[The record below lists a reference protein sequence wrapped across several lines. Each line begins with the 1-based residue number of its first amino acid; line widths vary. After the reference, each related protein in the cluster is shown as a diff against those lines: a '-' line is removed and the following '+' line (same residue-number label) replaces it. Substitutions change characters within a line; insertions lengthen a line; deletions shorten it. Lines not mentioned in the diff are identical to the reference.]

1 MARVNCLNKKSVE
14 DINVFEKKVLL
25 RCDFNVPLDGN
36 GNISNTKRIDDSLQT
51 IRYLIKNNAKIIII
65 SHLGRPNGSKK
76 PELSLKPVADYLTKI
91 LNVNVRFI
99 SDDIKKLSKE
109 AFDSL
114 KNSEI
119 ALLEN
124 IRFYKEEQ
132 LNDLD
137 FAKKLASFAD
147 IFVNDAFGTA
157 HRAHASTQ
165 GVAKFLPSGC
175 GFLIKNEVNILC
187 KILNNPERPF
197 LAILGGSKVS
207 DKIGVINNLID
218 KVDTLIIAGGMAY
231 TFLNALGYSIG
242 DSIFEAD
249 KVSLAADIITK
260 AKDLNVRLVLPVDNV
275 VGENFRADTNSL
287 IVDSDSIPEGY
298 IGLDIG
304 PKSERLFS
312 DIIEDSKTIL
322 WNGPVGVFEWEN
334 FRHGTLKIA
343 QAIANS
349 NAISVVGGGDSA
361 AAINLLG
368 LENCISH
375 LSTGGG
381 ASLAL
386 LEGKNLPAID
396 ALDDK

>member
-1 MARVNCLNKKSVE
+1 MNYLNKKSVE

-25 RCDFNVPLDGN
+25 RCDFNVPLDKN

-51 IRYLIKNNAKIIII
+51 ICYLIKNNAKTIII

-76 PELSLKPVADYLTKI
+76 AELSLKPIADYLTKI
-91 LNVNVRFI
+91 LNVNVKFI
-99 SDDIKKLSKE
+99 SDDIKNIFPE
-109 AFDSL
+109 DFDSL
-114 KNSEI
+114 KNGEI

-124 IRFYKEEQ
+124 IRFYKEEP

-147 IFVNDAFGTA
+147 VFVNDAFGTA
-157 HRAHASTQ
+157 HRAHASTE
-165 GVAKFLPSGC
+165 GVAKLLPSVC
-175 GFLIKNEVNILC
+175 GFLIKNEVNVLC
-187 KILNNPERPF
+187 RILNNPERPF

-218 KVDTLIIAGGMAY
+218 KVDTLIIAGGMSY

-242 DSIFEAD
+242 NSIFEAD
-249 KVSLAADIITK
+249 KISLATDIITK
-260 AKDLNVRLVLPVDNV
+260 AKDLNVKLILPVDNV
-275 VGENFRADTNSL
+275 VGKEFSANTDSL

-312 DIIEDSKTIL
+312 DIIKNSRTIL
-322 WNGPVGVFEWEN
+322 WNGPVGVFEWEK

-349 NAISVVGGGDSA
+349 RAVSVVGGGDSS
-361 AAINLLG
+361 AAISLLELDKG
-368 LENCISH
+368 ISH

-381 ASLAL
+381 ATLAF
-386 LEGKNLPAID
+386 LEGKSLPAID

>member
-1 MARVNCLNKKSVE
+1 MNYLNKKSVE

-25 RCDFNVPLDGN
+25 RCDFNVPLDKN

-51 IRYLIKNNAKIIII
+51 ICYLIKNNAKTIII

-76 PELSLKPVADYLTKI
+76 AELSLKPIADYLTKI
-91 LNVNVRFI
+91 LNVNVKFI
-99 SDDIKKLSKE
+99 SDDMKNIFPE
-109 AFDSL
+109 DFDSL
-114 KNSEI
+114 KNGEI

-147 IFVNDAFGTA
+147 VFVNDAFGTA
-157 HRAHASTQ
+157 HRAHASTE
-165 GVAKFLPSGC
+165 GVAKLLPSVC

-218 KVDTLIIAGGMAY
+218 KVDTLIIAGGMSY

-242 DSIFEAD
+242 NSIFEAD
-249 KVSLAADIITK
+249 KISLATDIITK
-260 AKDLNVRLVLPVDNV
+260 AKDLNVKLILPVDNV
-275 VGENFRADTNSL
+275 VGKEFSANTDSL

-312 DIIEDSKTIL
+312 DIIKNSRTIL
-322 WNGPVGVFEWEN
+322 WNGPVGVFEWEK

-349 NAISVVGGGDSA
+349 RAVSVVGGGDSS
-361 AAINLLG
+361 AAISLLELDKG
-368 LENCISH
+368 ISH

-381 ASLAL
+381 ATLAF
-386 LEGKNLPAID
+386 LEGKSLPAID

>member
-1 MARVNCLNKKSVE
+1 MNCLNKKSVE
-14 DINVFEKKVLL
+14 DINVSEKKVLL

-114 KNSEI
+114 KNGEI

-275 VGENFRADTNSL
+275 VGEDFRADTNSL

-349 NAISVVGGGDSA
+349 NAVSVVGGGDSS

-368 LENCISH
+368 LKNRISH

>member
-1 MARVNCLNKKSVE
+1 MNYLNKKSVE
-14 DINVFEKKVLL
+14 DINVFKKKVLL
-25 RCDFNVPLDGN
+25 RCDFNVPLDKN

-51 IRYLIKNNAKIIII
+51 ICYLIKNNAKTIII

-76 PELSLKPVADYLTKI
+76 AELSLKPIADYLTKI
-91 LNVNVRFI
+91 LNVNVKFI
-99 SDDIKKLSKE
+99 SDDIKNIFPKD
-109 AFDSL
+109 FDSL
-114 KNSEI
+114 KNGEI

-147 IFVNDAFGTA
+147 VFVNDAFGTA
-157 HRAHASTQ
+157 HRAHASTE
-165 GVAKFLPSGC
+165 GVTKLLPSVC

-218 KVDTLIIAGGMAY
+218 KVDTLIIAGGMSY

-242 DSIFEAD
+242 NSIFEAD
-249 KVSLAADIITK
+249 KISLATDIITK
-260 AKDLNVRLVLPVDNV
+260 AKDLNVKLILPVDNV
-275 VGENFRADTNSL
+275 VGKEFSANTDSL

-312 DIIEDSKTIL
+312 DIIKNSRTIL
-322 WNGPVGVFEWEN
+322 WNGPVGVFEWEK

-349 NAISVVGGGDSA
+349 RAVSVVGGGDSS
-361 AAINLLG
+361 AAISLLELDKG
-368 LENCISH
+368 ISH

-381 ASLAL
+381 ATLAF
-386 LEGKNLPAID
+386 LEGKSLPAID

>member
-1 MARVNCLNKKSVE
+1 MTCMNYLNKKSVE

-25 RCDFNVPLDGN
+25 RCDFNVPLDKN

-51 IRYLIKNNAKIIII
+51 ICYLIKNNAKTIII

-76 PELSLKPVADYLTKI
+76 AELSLKPIADYLTKI
-91 LNVNVRFI
+91 LNVNVKFI
-99 SDDIKKLSKE
+99 SDDMKNIFPE
-109 AFDSL
+109 DFDSL
-114 KNSEI
+114 KNGEI

-147 IFVNDAFGTA
+147 VFVNDAFGTA
-157 HRAHASTQ
+157 HRAHASTE
-165 GVAKFLPSGC
+165 GVAKLLPSVC

-218 KVDTLIIAGGMAY
+218 KVDTLIIAGGMSY

-242 DSIFEAD
+242 NSIFEAD
-249 KVSLAADIITK
+249 KISLATDIITK
-260 AKDLNVRLVLPVDNV
+260 AKDLNVKLILPVDNV
-275 VGENFRADTNSL
+275 VGKEFSANTDSL

-312 DIIEDSKTIL
+312 DIIKNSRTIL
-322 WNGPVGVFEWEN
+322 WNGPVGVFEWEK

-349 NAISVVGGGDSA
+349 RAVSVVGGGDSS
-361 AAINLLG
+361 AAISLLELDKG
-368 LENCISH
+368 ISH

-381 ASLAL
+381 ATLAF
-386 LEGKNLPAID
+386 LEGKSLPAID

>member
-114 KNSEI
+114 KNGEI

-207 DKIGVINNLID
+207 DKIGVINNLIG

-275 VGENFRADTNSL
+275 VGENFKADTNSL

-349 NAISVVGGGDSA
+349 NAVSVVGGGDSS

>member
-1 MARVNCLNKKSVE
+1 MNYLNKKSVE

-25 RCDFNVPLDGN
+25 RCDFNVPLDKN

-51 IRYLIKNNAKIIII
+51 ICYLIKNNAKTIII

-76 PELSLKPVADYLTKI
+76 AELSLKPIADYLTKI
-91 LNVNVRFI
+91 LNVNVKFI
-99 SDDIKKLSKE
+99 SDDIKNIFPE
-109 AFDSL
+109 DFDSL
-114 KNSEI
+114 KNGEI

-147 IFVNDAFGTA
+147 VFVNDAFGTA
-157 HRAHASTQ
+157 HRAHASTE
-165 GVAKFLPSGC
+165 GVAKLLPSVC

-218 KVDTLIIAGGMAY
+218 KVDTLIIAGGMSY

-242 DSIFEAD
+242 NSIFEAD
-249 KVSLAADIITK
+249 KISLATDIITK
-260 AKDLNVRLVLPVDNV
+260 AKDLNVKLILPVDNV
-275 VGENFRADTNSL
+275 VGKEFSANTDSL

-312 DIIEDSKTIL
+312 DIIKNSRTIL
-322 WNGPVGVFEWEN
+322 WNGPVGVFEWEK

-349 NAISVVGGGDSA
+349 RAVSVVGGGDSS
-361 AAINLLG
+361 AAISLLELDKG
-368 LENCISH
+368 ISH

-381 ASLAL
+381 ATLAF
-386 LEGKNLPAID
+386 LEGKSLPAID

>member
-1 MARVNCLNKKSVE
+1 MTCMNYLNKKSVE

-25 RCDFNVPLDGN
+25 RCDFNVPLDKN

-51 IRYLIKNNAKIIII
+51 ICYLIKNNAKTIII

-76 PELSLKPVADYLTKI
+76 AELSLKPIADYLTKI
-91 LNVNVRFI
+91 LNVNVKFI
-99 SDDIKKLSKE
+99 SDDIKNIFPE
-109 AFDSL
+109 DFDSL
-114 KNSEI
+114 KNGEI

-147 IFVNDAFGTA
+147 VFVNDAFGTA
-157 HRAHASTQ
+157 HRAHASTE
-165 GVAKFLPSGC
+165 GVAKLLPSVC

-218 KVDTLIIAGGMAY
+218 KVDTLIIAGGMSY

-242 DSIFEAD
+242 NSIFEAD
-249 KVSLAADIITK
+249 KISLATDIITK
-260 AKDLNVRLVLPVDNV
+260 AKDLNVKLILPVDNV
-275 VGENFRADTNSL
+275 VGKEFSANTDSL

-312 DIIEDSKTIL
+312 DIIKNSRTIL
-322 WNGPVGVFEWEN
+322 WNGPVGVFEWEK

-349 NAISVVGGGDSA
+349 RAVSVVGGGDSS
-361 AAINLLG
+361 AAISLLELDKG
-368 LENCISH
+368 ISH

-381 ASLAL
+381 ATLAF
-386 LEGKNLPAID
+386 LEGKSLPAID

>member
-1 MARVNCLNKKSVE
+1 MTCMNYLNKKSVE

-25 RCDFNVPLDGN
+25 RCDFNVPLDKN

-51 IRYLIKNNAKIIII
+51 ICYLIKNNAKTIII

-76 PELSLKPVADYLTKI
+76 AELSLKPIADYLAKI
-91 LNVNVRFI
+91 LNVNVKFI
-99 SDDIKKLSKE
+99 SDDIKNIFPE
-109 AFDSL
+109 DFDSL
-114 KNSEI
+114 KNGEI

-147 IFVNDAFGTA
+147 VFVNDAFGTA
-157 HRAHASTQ
+157 HRAHASTE
-165 GVAKFLPSGC
+165 GVAKLLPSVC
-175 GFLIKNEVNILC
+175 GFLIKNEVNVLC
-187 KILNNPERPF
+187 RILNNPERPF

-218 KVDTLIIAGGMAY
+218 KVDTLIIAGGMSY

-242 DSIFEAD
+242 NSIFEAD
-249 KVSLAADIITK
+249 KISLATDIITK
-260 AKDLNVRLVLPVDNV
+260 AKDLNVKLILPVDNV
-275 VGENFRADTNSL
+275 VGEEFSANTDSL

-312 DIIEDSKTIL
+312 DIIKNSRTIL
-322 WNGPVGVFEWEN
+322 WNGPVGVFEWEK

-349 NAISVVGGGDSA
+349 RAVSVVGGGDSS
-361 AAINLLG
+361 AAISLVELDKG
-368 LENCISH
+368 ISH

-381 ASLAL
+381 ATLAF
-386 LEGKNLPAID
+386 LEGKSLPAID

>member
-1 MARVNCLNKKSVE
+1 MNYLNKKSVE

-25 RCDFNVPLDGN
+25 RCDFNVPLDKN

-51 IRYLIKNNAKIIII
+51 ICYLIKNNAKTIII

-76 PELSLKPVADYLTKI
+76 AELSLKPIAGYLAKI
-91 LNVNVRFI
+91 LNVNVKFI
-99 SDDIKKLSKE
+99 SDDIKNIFPE
-109 AFDSL
+109 DFDSL
-114 KNSEI
+114 KNGEI

-147 IFVNDAFGTA
+147 VFVNDAFGTA
-157 HRAHASTQ
+157 HRAHASTE
-165 GVAKFLPSGC
+165 GVAKLLPSVC
-175 GFLIKNEVNILC
+175 GFLIKNEVNVLC
-187 KILNNPERPF
+187 RILNNPERPF

-218 KVDTLIIAGGMAY
+218 KVDTLIIAGGMSY

-242 DSIFEAD
+242 NSIFEAD
-249 KVSLAADIITK
+249 KISLATDIITK
-260 AKDLNVRLVLPVDNV
+260 AKDLNVKLILPVDNV
-275 VGENFRADTNSL
+275 VGKEFSANTDSL

-312 DIIEDSKTIL
+312 DIIKNSRTIL
-322 WNGPVGVFEWEN
+322 WNGPVGVFEWEK

-349 NAISVVGGGDSA
+349 RAVSVVGGGDSS
-361 AAINLLG
+361 AAISLLELDKG
-368 LENCISH
+368 ISH

-381 ASLAL
+381 ATLAF
-386 LEGKNLPAID
+386 LEGKSLPAID

>member
-1 MARVNCLNKKSVE
+1 MTCMNYLNKKSVE

-25 RCDFNVPLDGN
+25 RCDFNVPLDKN

-51 IRYLIKNNAKIIII
+51 ICYLIKNNAKTIII

-76 PELSLKPVADYLTKI
+76 AELSLKPIADYLTKI
-91 LNVNVRFI
+91 LNVNVKFI
-99 SDDIKKLSKE
+99 SDDIKNIFPE
-109 AFDSL
+109 DFDSL
-114 KNSEI
+114 KNGEI

-124 IRFYKEEQ
+124 IRFYKEEP

-147 IFVNDAFGTA
+147 VFVNDAFGTA
-157 HRAHASTQ
+157 HRAHASTE
-165 GVAKFLPSGC
+165 GVAKLLPSVC
-175 GFLIKNEVNILC
+175 GFLIKNEVNVLC
-187 KILNNPERPF
+187 RILNNPERPF

-218 KVDTLIIAGGMAY
+218 KVDTLIIAGGMSY

-242 DSIFEAD
+242 NSIFEAD
-249 KVSLAADIITK
+249 KISLATDIITK
-260 AKDLNVRLVLPVDNV
+260 AKDLNVKLILPVDNV
-275 VGENFRADTNSL
+275 VGKEFSANTDSL

-312 DIIEDSKTIL
+312 DIIKNSRTIL
-322 WNGPVGVFEWEN
+322 WNGPVGVFEWEK

-349 NAISVVGGGDSA
+349 RAVSVVGGGDSS
-361 AAINLLG
+361 AAISLLELDKG
-368 LENCISH
+368 ISH

-381 ASLAL
+381 ATLAF
-386 LEGKNLPAID
+386 LEGKSLPAID